1 MNQQA
6 DKQQSVSETQSA
18 APPPKPL
25 SSGTQTSS
33 WIVGVY
39 LLVVTVV
46 VVSMLIA
53 IWPVMDANDD
63 WLKVAI
69 LPIVGKVNLTD
80 DVRLLLMVVLSG
92 AAGSCIGAQTS
103 FATYVGNRS
112 LVASWNWWY
121 VLRPVIGMTLALVF
135 YFVIR
140 GGLLSVSGGADAM
153 SPYGIAAVAAL
164 VGLFSKQAT
173 DKLEEVFTTLFR
185 TEQGKGDDLRGD
197 KAIDDALVSQH
208 MTLLRKIKACKIP
221 AGKKNSDILV
231 KDLAEIVKPGYTR
244 IPILDHKNIATGVI
258 HQSLLFKYIAEKS
271 IELQK
276 QKKNFDFDNAT
287 LEELLN
293 YGEMRAL
300 ITESLAFVS
309 INATVADAKT
319 AMEQTEDCQDVFV
332 TQGGRKADPVLG
344 WLTNVDISG
353 LTE

>member
-1 MNQQA
+1 MNQPT
-6 DKQQSVSETQSA
+6 DKQQSVPDGPGA
-18 APPPKPL
+18 APPPKPS
-25 SSGTQTSS
+25 SSGPQASS

-39 LLVVTVV
+39 LLAVTVV

-53 IWPVMDANDD
+53 IWPVQDEKGV
-63 WLKVAI
+63 WVKVAK
-69 LPIVGKVNLTD
+69 LPIVGKVRLTD
-80 DVRLLLMVVLSG
+80 DLRLLLIVVLSG

-103 FATYVGNRS
+103 FATYVGNRT
-112 LVASWNWWY
+112 LLASWNWWY

-140 GGLLSVSGGADAM
+140 GGLLSVSSGADVM

-173 DKLEEVFTTLFR
+173 DKLEEVFTTMFR
-185 TEQGKGDDLRGD
+185 TDQGKGDDLRGD
-197 KAIDDALVSQH
+197 KAIENALVSKH
-208 MTLLRKIKACKIP
+208 MTLSGKIKACKIP
-221 AGKKNSDILV
+221 EGKKNSDILI
-231 KDLAEIVKPGYTR
+231 KDLAGMVKPGFTR

-271 IELQK
+271 IELQA
-276 QKKNFDFDNAT
+276 QKKHFDFDNAT

-293 YGEMRAL
+293 YGELRAL

-309 INATVADAKT
+309 INDTVADAKT
-319 AMEQTEDCQDVFV
+319 AMEQIEGCQDVFV
-332 TQGGRKADPVLG
+332 TQDGGKAEPVLG

-353 LTE
+353 LTG